1 MTSPEPEP
9 SLPPPPKTILDER
22 GQYGA
27 SPAPLGVPET
37 IPSLQ
42 SQKEPQPQDR
52 LDDYKK
58 IRELIAGCKTTVDL
72 PGFAQPISF
81 EKTQLLQ
88 SPQSFDISWS
98 HGQANKDQILGR
110 AVDLVIK
117 NPSLQIDQKRKTVA
131 LVDFLLLSRE
141 ERLAKLKA
149 S

>member
-1 MTSPEPEP
+1 
-9 SLPPPPKTILDER
+9 
-22 GQYGA
+22 
-27 SPAPLGVPET
+27 
-37 IPSLQ
+37 
-42 SQKEPQPQDR
+42 
-52 LDDYKK
+52 
-58 IRELIAGCKTTVDL
+58 VDL